1 MFANFTIRISA
12 PVQATAVPT
21 AAIVRE
27 GDGSMTVWTTTDRR
41 HFEKRMVRTGLQQGG
56 TTQILEGL
64 KPGELVVAEGAV
76 FVSNKALGGSGTD

>member
-1 MFANFTIRISA
+1 
-12 PVQATAVPT
+12 
-21 AAIVRE
+21 
-27 GDGSMTVWTTTDRR
+27 
-41 HFEKRMVRTGLQQGG
+41 MVRTGLQQGG